1 MSSLGQIN
9 YFPFIL
15 QYKRMFVLTK
25 EALQSLKSTQETT
38 QESGTTTNN
47 TQTSDENANANDEAS
62 NDSDTQDSQVNF
74 SIFISF
80 KRNHICF

>member
-38 QESGTTTNN
+38 TNN

-62 NDSDTQDSQVNF
+62 TDSDTQDSQVNF